1 VHSNFARDW
10 VENRLKND
18 IADVLN
24 GLLGEAI
31 ALRFIVANSAEN
43 GSDARAHVP
52 AAHMPPPE
60 ELRLG
65 NLNPRYLFDEFVVGN
80 SNRFAHA
87 ASQAVAEEPAKAY
100 NPLFLYGG
108 VGLGKTHLMHAIGH
122 RVSAAN
128 SNANG
133 NGRLKLNL

>member
-24 GLLGEAI
+24 CLLGEAL
-31 ALRFIVANSAEN
+31 ALRFIVANSVEN

-52 AAHMPPPE
+52 AAQMPPPE

-65 NLNPRYLFDEFVVGN
+65 GTYPRF
-80 SNRFAHA
+80 R
-87 ASQAVAEEPAKAY
+87 
-100 NPLFLYGG
+100 G
-108 VGLGKTHLMHAIGH
+108 V
-122 RVSAAN
+122 RSA
-128 SNANG
+128 NAD
-133 NGRLKLNL
+133 RI